1 MGAGDLNVKKSWHP
15 RLQKNQEKVWMQE
28 QEAEAERKK
37 LDELRKEREQ
47 ERQMQELQRIHEA
60 AGGKKRPERVEWM
73 YATPASSSGSSE
85 AELEEYLLGKKRVD
99 KLLQGNEAAQLSRVS
114 DPGSQR
120 DDSTGA
126 NSARDMAL
134 KIREDPL
141 FAIKKQEQ
149 AMQEMLLRDPSRL
162 RQMRARLG
170 LPNETPRHRHE
181 HENNRSRHR
190 DRHHRQRGDR
200 SHDDRR
206 YRYDHSHR
214 YHDTPSRRRSRSP
227 EPRRLD
233 AKERDARLASM
244 MKNAKSMETDR
255 NAMIERVTEHDRHKQ
270 AEEERQREKTH
281 DKSRGGRAKFFHDQ
295 QRQLWGDA
303 GRNMN
308 LEESLRR
315 GRHALQSVGDDHVS

>member
-73 YATPASSSGSSE
+73 YATPASSSGPSE

-181 HENNRSRHR
+181 HENDRSRHR
-190 DRHHRQRGDR
+190 DRHHRQRRDR

-214 YHDTPSRRRSRSP
+214 YHDTPSRRRS
-227 EPRRLD
+227 L
-233 AKERDARLASM
+233 
-244 MKNAKSMETDR
+244 
-255 NAMIERVTEHDRHKQ
+255 
-270 AEEERQREKTH
+270 
-281 DKSRGGRAKFFHDQ
+281 
-295 QRQLWGDA
+295 
-303 GRNMN
+303 
-308 LEESLRR
+308 SLI
-315 GRHALQSVGDDHVS
+315 HI

>member
-28 QEAEAERKK
+28 QEAEAERRK

-73 YATPASSSGSSE
+73 YATPASSSGPSE

-114 DPGSQR
+114 DPGNQR

-149 AMQEMLLRDPSRL
+149 AMQEMLLRDPSLL

-170 LPNETPRHRHE
+170 
-181 HENNRSRHR
+181 
-190 DRHHRQRGDR
+190 
-200 SHDDRR
+200 
-206 YRYDHSHR
+206 
-214 YHDTPSRRRSRSP
+214 
-227 EPRRLD
+227 
-233 AKERDARLASM
+233 
-244 MKNAKSMETDR
+244 
-255 NAMIERVTEHDRHKQ
+255 
-270 AEEERQREKTH
+270 
-281 DKSRGGRAKFFHDQ
+281 
-295 QRQLWGDA
+295 
-303 GRNMN
+303 
-308 LEESLRR
+308 
-315 GRHALQSVGDDHVS
+315 

>member
-73 YATPASSSGSSE
+73 YATPASSSGPSE

-170 LPNETPRHRHE
+170 LDIGIVITVNEKTGAMMLGGIDMIILIDTMIPLRA
-181 HENNRSRHR
+181 
-190 DRHHRQRGDR
+190 
-200 SHDDRR
+200 DDRAPL
-206 YRYDHSHR
+206 S
-214 YHDTPSRRRSRSP
+214 
-227 EPRRLD
+227 LG
-233 AKERDARLASM
+233 ALM
-244 MKNAKSMETDR
+244 QKS
-255 NAMIERVTEHDRHKQ
+255 VT
-270 AEEERQREKTH
+270 
-281 DKSRGGRAKFFHDQ
+281 
-295 QRQLWGDA
+295 
-303 GRNMN
+303 
-308 LEESLRR
+308 
-315 GRHALQSVGDDHVS
+315 HVLHL